1 MIRILYIFILSLLTA
16 GLAGCTSQVKE
27 EKKIQFVVSNW
38 IGYSP
43 LLYAYEK
50 GMLDDMN
57 IELIITNSLQSSLLM
72 FKKNSYEG
80 IASTQRE
87 LCIINNKTVD
97 KDVFM
102 PLYIFDRSYGG
113 DAILSN
119 IPKNKLFDEKFEY
132 INIFLEKE
140 SINELLFEGLKKL
153 KEWDDTQ
160 FKLHNINQYNL
171 AQLDF
176 TLDPAAPNLIITYEP
191 YLTLLKQKGFHLVE
205 STKNDKLLVFDFLSV
220 REGLLSAKEIK
231 KLQGILQSAE
241 SELKK
246 NTEAFYDTVKLYFD
260 DLGFEEF
267 KESLE
272 GIKFNTD
279 KDTNKQMIEFME
291 KENIS
296 ELLEYLKS
304 E

>member
-1 MIRILYIFILSLLTA
+1 MIRILYIFILSLLIA

-87 LCIINNKTVD
+87 LCIINNKSVD

-171 AQLDF
+171 AQLEIKE
-176 TLDPAAPNLIITYEP
+176 TEGTTQRKQRKKETAPSERKGNKDKEKKKEKNQTEKKRSEEKKRREN
-191 YLTLLKQKGFHLVE
+191 KQKKG
-205 STKNDKLLVFDFLSV
+205 
-220 REGLLSAKEIK
+220 K
-231 KLQGILQSAE
+231 KRN
-241 SELKK
+241 KK
-246 NTEAFYDTVKLYFD
+246 KR
-260 DLGFEEF
+260 G
-267 KESLE
+267 KR
-272 GIKFNTD
+272 KR
-279 KDTNKQMIEFME
+279 
-291 KENIS
+291 
-296 ELLEYLKS
+296 
-304 E
+304 

>member
-1 MIRILYIFILSLLTA
+1 MIRILYIFILSLLAA

-38 IGYSP
+38 VGYSP

-50 GMLDDMN
+50 GMLDDMD

-72 FKKNSYEG
+72 FKKNSYDG

-87 LCIINNKTVD
+87 LCIINNKALD
-97 KDVFM
+97 KEVFI

-119 IPKNKLFDEKFEY
+119 IPKNRLFGENFEY
-132 INIFLEKE
+132 INIFLEKD
-140 SINELLFEGLKKL
+140 SVNEVLFEGLKRL
-153 KEWDDTQ
+153 KDWENTQ

-171 AQLDF
+171 ARLDF

-205 STKNDKLLVFDFLSV
+205 STKNDKLLVFDFLSI
-220 REGLLSAKEIK
+220 REGLWDKEEIK
-231 KLQGILQSAE
+231 KLQVILQRAE
-241 SELKK
+241 RELQKD
-246 NTEAFYDTVKLYFD
+246 TEAFYNTVKLYFEEMD
-260 DLGFEEF
+260 YGEF
-267 KESLE
+267 KESLD
-272 GIKFNTD
+272 GIKFNSD
-279 KDTNKQMIEFME
+279 KDTNKQMVEFME
-291 KENIS
+291 KENLS
-296 ELLEYLKS
+296 ELMGYLKN